1 LTKNAYLTALRADL
15 EASLPLIWGRKI
27 YTVFI
32 GGGTP
37 SLMSAAGVDRLL
49 SDIRTLLPIDG
60 VAEITL
66 EANPGTFETEK
77 FRSFRQSGINRLS
90 VGIQSFNSR
99 TLLLWGVF
107 MAMKLNVQLILPKHI
122 LIISISI

>member
-32 GGGTP
+32 GGTP

-107 MAMKLNVQLILPKHI
+107 ITVMKLNVQLILPKHI

>member
-1 LTKNAYLTALRADL
+1 
-15 EASLPLIWGRKI
+15 
-27 YTVFI
+27 
-32 GGGTP
+32 
-37 SLMSAAGVDRLL
+37 MSAAGVDRLL

-107 MAMKLNVQLILPKHI
+107 ITAMKLNVQLILPKHI